1 MGALLASGNRSLK
14 AQMRQANAVGA
25 NYTIIIGEDELKD
38 GVVML
43 RDMSGGEQQRLA
55 FDAAL
60 NLLRG

>member
-1 MGALLASGNRSLK
+1 
-14 AQMRQANAVGA
+14 MRQANSMGA

-55 FDAAL
+55 FKEVL
-60 NLLRG
+60 NRLRG